1 MNLPYGTVYELC
13 DYQFYQI
20 HVPVYIY
27 RCIKEAVYRVCL
39 VFKLKFFFLFVT
51 KTEKQYMYTEQF
63 EIRSVTNIHLKYHIK
78 IIKNDEN
85 YNYS

>member
-27 RCIKEAVYRVCL
+27 RFIKEAVYRVCL
-39 VFKLKFFFLFVT
+39 VFKLNFFFICDEDR
-51 KTEKQYMYTEQF
+51 KTIYVYWTIWNKKCDKHTP
-63 EIRSVTNIHLKYHIK
+63 K
-78 IIKNDEN
+78 IP
-85 YNYS
+85 Y